1 MSRAVVVG
9 ASIAGLSAARVLS
22 ERFDEVV
29 VCERDELSDAPAGR
43 RGVPQGR
50 HVHAL
55 LMAGVQRLASWFPG
69 LDDDLIA
76 AGAHVVDPGRDIRWY
91 QAGGERLRAP
101 SPLRRRLCSRPLLE
115 AIVRRH
121 VAALPNVILR
131 TAAVGGLAASRD
143 RSTVVGAVVSGDVL
157 EADIVVDASGRAS
170 RASAWLESLGYA
182 PPRLCEVQIDM
193 HYASRT
199 FGREEGQ
206 ADFLMGFVLGSPP
219 RPRHGVAFAIEGDR
233 WMITL
238 AGYNTDHAPRDD
250 AGWRAFAKSL
260 ESPLIADLVAQ
271 AEPLTEVVTHRLPS
285 NRRHRIETMRRAP
298 GGFVILGD
306 AVASFN
312 PVYGQGMSSA
322 MLQAEALGVAL
333 DRAGDTG
340 ARFVRDYNRRV
351 GRVVAAP
358 WQLCI
363 RNDYAYPSTPGR
375 RPFGTRARQAYMRRV
390 VARTH
395 SDPVV
400 LRRVVEVT
408 QLVRPIRDLYAP
420 RIARRVVFS
429 AKAKL
434 NRAPHAAQGA
444 RPSAVASPTSKV
456 RV

>member
-157 EADIVVDASGRAS
+157 EADIVVDASGRAL
-170 RASAWLESLGYA
+170 RACAKFRSTCTT
-182 PPRLCEVQIDM
+182 P
-193 HYASRT
+193 
-199 FGREEGQ
+199 
-206 ADFLMGFVLGSPP
+206 
-219 RPRHGVAFAIEGDR
+219 
-233 WMITL
+233 
-238 AGYNTDHAPRDD
+238 HAR
-250 AGWRAFAKSL
+250 S
-260 ESPLIADLVAQ
+260 
-271 AEPLTEVVTHRLPS
+271 
-285 NRRHRIETMRRAP
+285 
-298 GGFVILGD
+298 
-306 AVASFN
+306 
-312 PVYGQGMSSA
+312 
-322 MLQAEALGVAL
+322 
-333 DRAGDTG
+333 G
-340 ARFVRDYNRRV
+340 ARRD
-351 GRVVAAP
+351 
-358 WQLCI
+358 
-363 RNDYAYPSTPGR
+363 
-375 RPFGTRARQAYMRRV
+375 
-390 VARTH
+390 
-395 SDPVV
+395 
-400 LRRVVEVT
+400 
-408 QLVRPIRDLYAP
+408 
-420 RIARRVVFS
+420 
-429 AKAKL
+429 K
-434 NRAPHAAQGA
+434 
-444 RPSAVASPTSKV
+444 PTS
-456 RV
+456 